1 MKKSK
6 PTVGTATADK
16 VPLEA
21 QVEDFIIVSRWTKI
35 YMIDE
40 SWN

>member
-16 VPLEA
+16 VSLEA
-21 QVEDFIIVSRWTKI
+21 QVDDFIIVSRRTKI
-35 YMIDE
+35 YMSDE
-40 SWN
+40 S

>member
-16 VPLEA
+16 VLLEA
-21 QVEDFIIVSRWTKI
+21 QVDDFIIVSRWTKI
-35 YMIDE
+35 YMSDE